1 MDTAWKRW
9 LSLAV
14 RLGVIGGLVALLVRG
29 WSQGNAMM
37 AVLAAVNL
45 IGLGAV
51 MLASPA
57 MDLTA
62 FLFRSTRSAALRPEE
77 GRWREF
83 RGVPV
88 TVRRLDH
95 EFFVRVSDARKVCGA
110 AWPQTLAAARS
121 IPGER
126 GEFLRARLLA
136 DNLERI
142 DPMPD
147 MRLMAFVHWLR
158 TLR

>member
-14 RLGVIGGLVALLVRG
+14 RLGVVGALVALLVRG
-29 WSQGNAMM
+29 WTQGNVMM

-45 IGLGAV
+45 IGLGAL
-51 MLASPA
+51 MLATPA

-62 FLFRSTRSAALRPEE
+62 FVFRATRTAALRPEE

-88 TVRRLDH
+88 TVRHVDH
-95 EFFVRVSDARKVCGA
+95 DFFVRVSDARKVCGA
-110 AWPQTLAAARS
+110 AWPQTLAATRS
-121 IPGER
+121 VPGER

-136 DNLERI
+136 DNLERL